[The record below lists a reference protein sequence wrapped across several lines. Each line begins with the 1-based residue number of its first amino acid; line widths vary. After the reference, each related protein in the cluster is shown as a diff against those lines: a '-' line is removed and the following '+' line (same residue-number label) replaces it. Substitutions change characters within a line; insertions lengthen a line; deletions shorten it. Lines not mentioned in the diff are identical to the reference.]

1 MFCSQMSEHGQIDV
15 MMWTFHIVVT
25 DNVRI
30 EGEARQRILMDICM
44 LQHERNDDEDNGWV
58 R

>member
-1 MFCSQMSEHGQIDV
+1 MFRSQMSEHGQIDV
-15 MMWTFHIVVT
+15 MMWTFHIVDT

-30 EGEARQRILMDICM
+30 EGEARRQRILIDM

>member
-1 MFCSQMSEHGQIDV
+1 MFRSQMSEHGQIDV
-15 MMWTFHIVVT
+15 MMWTFHIVDT

-30 EGEARQRILMDICM
+30 EGEARQRILIDM

>member
-1 MFCSQMSEHGQIDV
+1 MFRSQMSGHGQIDV
-15 MMWTFHIVVT
+15 MMWTFHIVDT

-30 EGEARQRILMDICM
+30 EGEARQRILMGM